1 MVFNGE
7 CLEAELITAGV
18 TLLVALIG
26 MCTYDSMRSR
36 RRCDCTQ
43 SCFGNCFRCGC
54 NLDSEEEEFKDAEDA
69 NALELEEQKSGRV
82 EAELKTE
89 HEKLLRILQSR
100 DELIKTLKRALLQAK
115 QAHQPPRPRSLTQ
128 T

>member
-1 MVFNGE
+1 MFVSGD

-54 NLDSEEEEFKDAEDA
+54 NLDSEEEEYKDGDEASA
-69 NALELEEQKSGRV
+69 VELEEQRSGRV
-82 EAELKTE
+82 QAELRQE
-89 HEKLLRILQSR
+89 NENLRRTLQGR
-100 DELIKTLKRALLQAK
+100 DDVIKTLRRTLMLEK
-115 QAHQPPRPRSLTQ
+115 QRRRSLTQ